1 MPIHFR
7 CACCNQL
14 LGIAR
19 RKAGMMVRCPKCQ
32 GQVAVPTAEGVTS
45 AHKPPAETGIK
56 KGDSSHQRDNGIVLQ
71 EPPDDGSRAENG
83 STAAP
88 APPVAAA
95 PPSLSLAKGAVA
107 FDLPP
112 RVRRAPYELIF
123 ALIVMA
129 TITVWYVNAA
139 QRGVPQPGGV
149 VGHSLGVVGFLL
161 MLSAETLY
169 SLRKRIRGFTLGPT
183 GVWLRVHIFTG
194 LVGPYLVLLH
204 SAGKFNGLAGVLSLL
219 TVLMVLSGFVGRYI
233 YTAVPRTLDGA
244 EVAVGDLEA
253 RIAAADR
260 QLQARRLDPSGAAAQ
275 AAELE
280 KLEAERSRL
289 QRQVRS
295 LATGRRLLA
304 LWHLFHI
311 PLGVALFAL
320 AFIHIGAALY
330 YATFLK

>member
-19 RKAGMMVRCPKCQ
+19 RKAGMVVRCPKCQ
-32 GQVAVPTAEGVTS
+32 GQVAVPAADG
-45 AHKPPAETGIK
+45 AAPAGDPHPETGT
-56 KGDSSHQRDNGIVLQ
+56 GQEPSFDQRDNRVVLRETPQ
-71 EPPDDGSRAENG
+71 EGKGAAQT
-83 STAAP
+83 STAVAAPLAAP
-88 APPVAAA
+88 ASTGLPKGPCAFGL
-95 PPSLSLAKGAVA
+95 PSRA
-107 FDLPP
+107 
-112 RVRRAPYELIF
+112 RRAPYELIF
-123 ALIVMA
+123 ALVVMA
-129 TITVWYVNAA
+129 MITVWYVNAA

-149 VGHSLGVVGFLL
+149 VGHGLGVVGFLL

-204 SAGKFNGLAGVLSLL
+204 SAGKFNGLAGVLSLA
-219 TVLMVLSGFVGRYI
+219 TVLMVVSGFVGRYI

-244 EVAVGDLEA
+244 EVAVGDLES

-260 QLQARRLDPSGAAAQ
+260 ELNALGPDPSVAAAR

-289 QRQVRS
+289 QRQMRS

-311 PLGVALFAL
+311 PLGVVLFVL